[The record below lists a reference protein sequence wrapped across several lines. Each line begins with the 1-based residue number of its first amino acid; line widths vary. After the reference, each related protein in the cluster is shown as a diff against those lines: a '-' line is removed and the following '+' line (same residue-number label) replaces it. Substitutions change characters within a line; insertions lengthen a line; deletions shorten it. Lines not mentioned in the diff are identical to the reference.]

1 MSLITLYLVNDTYI
15 ISLRAPGYEL
25 RPYSFHQALPKTLLL
40 QLSFTIRPGKPK
52 T

>member
-1 MSLITLYLVNDTYI
+1 MTLITQYLVNDAYI
-15 ISLRAPGYEL
+15 ISLPGPGYEL
-25 RPYSFHQALPKTLLL
+25 RPYSFRQALTKTLLL